1 MPLILINS
9 IHPSIILFIGI
20 KDMNKQYFLGNN
32 KYDIVY
38 KPTTKSHLTEQIK
51 NENSFFILLRQYIS
65 KAAL

>member
-1 MPLILINS
+1 
-9 IHPSIILFIGI
+9 
-20 KDMNKQYFLGNN
+20 MNKQYFLGNN